1 MSVTSNQLLDKVKAD
16 IAEVTVAQVE
26 ADLKAGKPV
35 HVVDVRERDEV
46 MDGYIP
52 GAELIPRGFLEL
64 NVEDRSDDL
73 NDLSNVI
80 SHDVPIYPYSRAAEP
95 PTISAISC
103 VIWA

>member
-52 GAELIPRGFLEL
+52 GADAERAP
-64 NVEDRSDDL
+64 
-73 NDLSNVI
+73 
-80 SHDVPIYPYSRAAEP
+80 RAARRWKYPHNEGR
-95 PTISAISC
+95 
-103 VIWA
+103 WGKDQ